1 MKLSEVLSMREC
13 RWVTSHLSE
22 YLDRDPSAPLTA
34 EEDTRLASHIAIC
47 EKCAA
52 ISREFA
58 EISLA
63 LKAYRNHN
71 DADSISRLTQ
81 SLINLTSGKEK

>member
-13 RWVTSHLSE
+13 HWVTRHLSE

-34 EEDTRLASHIAIC
+34 EEGSRLENHIAIC
-47 EKCAA
+47 EKCAS

-58 EISLA
+58 ETSLA

-81 SLINLTSGKEK
+81 SLNKLTNEKEK